1 MGYIPALIV
10 ALSFGVAAH
19 SATPPTPPAL
29 SKGDLNDRIVNDPRP
44 VAFNPYGL
52 RIPPRV
58 RNDKSVQFGKALRMP
73 IDSAAP
79 PDFRIGVTL
88 PVLKPIKRGDKVV
101 IAFWARAHETEGG
114 APGKIARVQL
124 EHSKLPHRALFA
136 QPVVVGPEWRM
147 HQISGVAD
155 ADYGPMGLNA
165 AMHLAAA
172 KQVIDIGPVFVLRY
186 QQ

>member
-1 MGYIPALIV
+1 MRYFSTLIL
-10 ALSFGVAAH
+10 ALSLAAAAH
-19 SATPPTPPAL
+19 AATPPTPSA
-29 SKGDLNDRIVNDPRP
+29 GDLTDRILNDPRP
-44 VAFNPYGL
+44 AAFRPYGL
-52 RIPPRV
+52 RLPPRV
-58 RNDKSVQFGKALRMP
+58 RNDKAVQFGKALRMP

-79 PDFRIGVTL
+79 PDFRIGMTL

-124 EHSKLPHRALFA
+124 ELATAPHRALFA
-136 QPVVVGPEWRM
+136 QPVVVGSEWRM
-147 HQISGVAD
+147 HQVAGVAD
-155 ADYGPMGLNA
+155 GDYAPMALNA

-186 QQ
+186 GR